1 LPLPHD
7 PGPHW
12 GEVGIHG
19 LHRQREWDTIATVDL
34 TGVSGDEARF
44 VVVEHDLV
52 VVEAGDADPVA
63 FRTAVALA
71 PPFRAHAVR
80 RDGSTWAVAAR
91 AIETVELEDDPA
103 GDEVEI
109 AWDGSERSVR
119 IDGAPTLSG
128 VPALERLGAARHR
141 TYVVTAVRL
150 SGSTWEVA
158 VSPL

>member
-1 LPLPHD
+1 MHLPHD

-19 LHRQREWDTIATVDL
+19 LHRQREWDAVATL
-34 TGVSGDEARF
+34 ERRAEGDETWF
-44 VVVEHDLV
+44 VALADGTVVGEG
-52 VVEAGDADPVA
+52 GDADPA
-63 FRTAVALA
+63 SFRDAVTVA

-80 RDGSTWAVAAR
+80 RDGTTWAVAAR
-91 AIETVELEDDPA
+91 RIETAELENVPA
-103 GDEVEI
+103 GDQIEI

-119 IDGAPTLSG
+119 IDGEPTLGG
-128 VPALERLGAARHR
+128 VPALERLASARHS

-150 SGSTWEVA
+150 AGATWEIA

>member
-1 LPLPHD
+1 VHLPHD

-19 LHRQREWDTIATVDL
+19 LHRQREWDAVATLDRRAE
-34 TGVSGDEARF
+34 GDETWF
-44 VVVEHDLV
+44 VVLADGTV
-52 VVEAGDADPVA
+52 VGEGGDADPA
-63 FRTAVALA
+63 SFRDAVTVT

-80 RDGSTWAVAAR
+80 RDATTWAVAAR
-91 AIETVELEDDPA
+91 RIETAELENVPA
-103 GDEVEI
+103 GDEIEI

-119 IDGAPTLSG
+119 IDGEPTLGG
-128 VPALERLGAARHR
+128 VPALERLASARHS

-150 SGSTWEVA
+150 AGATWEIA